1 MTLLAAL
8 LTGLAAA
15 GAVALATGH
24 LPARLTPRRRPQVA
38 AGQLWLQ
45 QAGVD
50 LTATQFWVASVALGS
65 VAGVLVTLVTRAPA
79 VALVPASAVAVLPR
93 AYFARV
99 RARRLRRLQEA
110 WPDGLRD
117 LLAHI
122 SAGLT
127 LHHALVR
134 LAADGPPPL
143 QDALRRYPV
152 LARMTGVTPALE
164 VVKEELADPTSDRV
178 LEVLILAHE
187 KGGHILG
194 QILRDLAEATTRDVR
209 TLEELATDSLEQKI
223 NARAVFL
230 LPWLV
235 LLLLTARDG
244 FFRDFYRS
252 GAGIAVV
259 VAGALLSVTGMAIV
273 ARLGRDPVE
282 QRVLGSAA
290 PARGSRH
297 AVSGPDAAGG

>member
-1 MTLLAAL
+1 MVTLLAAL

-15 GAVALATGH
+15 GAVALATGR
-24 LPARLTPRRRPQVA
+24 LPPRLSVRRPRSEVSEARL
-38 AGQLWLQ
+38 WLV

-50 LTATQFWVASVALGS
+50 LTAVQFWGASAVLGVA
-65 VAGVLVTLVTRAPA
+65 AGVLVTLVTRAPA
-79 VALVPASAVAVLPR
+79 VAIVPAVAVAVLPR

-122 SAGLT
+122 AAGLT

-143 QDALRRYPV
+143 RDALRRYPG
-152 LARMTGVTPALE
+152 LARMIGVTAALE

-187 KGGHILG
+187 KGGHILADV
-194 QILRDLAEATTRDVR
+194 LRDLAEATTRDVR
-209 TLEELATDSLEQKI
+209 TLDELATDSLEQKI

-230 LPWLV
+230 LPWFV
-235 LLLLTARDG
+235 LLLLTSRDG

-252 GAGIAVV
+252 PAGVAVV
-259 VAGALLSVTGMAIV
+259 VVGALLSVTGMAIV
-273 ARLGRDPVE
+273 ARLGREPVE

-290 PARGSRH
+290 AP
-297 AVSGPDAAGG
+297 PEAGGGR